1 MEWPQWTWL
10 ALNGLAV
17 LMSIAL
23 HDVPRTGKHNG
34 FVVIAMFILSYFIL
48 WAGGFFPWP

>member
-17 LMSIAL
+17 LATIAL
-23 HDVPRTGKHNG
+23 HGVPRTGKYNG
-34 FVVIAMFILSYFIL
+34 FEAIVMGILSYSIL